1 MVGRNSNTTAI
12 VHTELAADVSS
23 SLVAAYLASGEASS
37 RVYYIKKQVKST
49 VFALASH
56 PHSIQG
62 GSANSWNTKA
72 TWKLGRQG
80 DYLCAQWLRAE
91 ISSVTSALAAN
102 GANARDRILRWTRNL
117 GHNLISQL
125 DLTFTG
131 VPGASFDEFFLDFF
145 SAFSVPAGKRN
156 AYDNMIGNIP
166 ELVNPIFDCAT
177 PAISAQV
184 LPRAVLNVPLPLPYC
199 RDIGVSLPVG
209 SLIYNE
215 ILLEITVRNWTDL
228 LVVSNS
234 GTGAHGTDTLL
245 AYGNTSRVATTADV
259 VTAPT
264 IALELWGKYVVVT
277 SSERSRMGKLARDVV
292 WEIIQTAA
300 SQGLATSS
308 TDVDHALRYSYAV
321 KALFFG
327 VRNTTVAN
335 DRSNYTTRE
344 PLIRL
349 AGSLSTVEFPAP
361 NAFDPIS
368 TVTLSYESADRLSQ
382 MPVDFFS
389 MIHPFF
395 TSRVVPNVTGYHV
408 FSYSLDFVDVSPM
421 GCVDFGKLTNINL
434 RLSLSADARLAMTG
448 GIIAA
453 ASLPFYDEIG
463 SASAFPPGYLAAGLS
478 TAVVNAAAGFC
489 AKPQT
494 FQVQS
499 LALAHSVIRFV
510 GGAAGWPIF

>member
-1 MVGRNSNTTAI
+1 MPRNSSTVAV
-12 VHTELAADVSS
+12 VHTEIAANASS
-23 SLVAAYLASGEASS
+23 SLASAYLGSGEPNS
-37 RVYYIKKQVKST
+37 RVHYIKKQVKST

-91 ISSVTSALAAN
+91 IGSVISALAAN
-102 GANARDRILRWTRNL
+102 GAGARDRIIRWCRNL
-117 GHNLISQL
+117 GHNLMSSI

-131 VPGASFDEFFLDFF
+131 VSGASFDEFFLDFF

-166 ELVNPIFDCAT
+166 ELVNPIVDCTGLAT
-177 PAISAQV
+177 AVQV
-184 LPRAVLNVPLPLPYC
+184 LPRAVLNVPLPLPYA

-215 ILLEITVRNWTDL
+215 ILLEIQIRNWSDL
-228 LVVSNS
+228 LVVSNT
-234 GTGAHGTDTLL
+234 GTAAHGTDTLL
-245 AYGNTSRVATTADV
+245 AYGNSSRVATSADIV
-259 VTAPT
+259 AAPT
-264 IALELWGKYVVVT
+264 IALELWGKYVVVS

-292 WEIIQTAA
+292 WEIVQTAA

-344 PLIRL
+344 PLVRL
-349 AGSLSTVEFPAP
+349 AGALSTVEFPAP

-368 TVTLSYESADRLSQ
+368 TVTLSYESSDRLSQ

-389 MIHPFF
+389 MIHPFY
-395 TSRVVPNVTGYHV
+395 TSRVIPNITGYHV

-421 GCVDFGKLTNINL
+421 GSVDFGKLTNINL

-448 GIIAA
+448 GVIAT
-453 ASLPFYDEIG
+453 ASLPFYDEQG
-463 SASAFPPGYLAAGLS
+463 AASAFPPGYQAAGLT
-478 TAVVNAAAGFC
+478 TAVVNGAAGFC

-499 LALAHSVIRFV
+499 LALAHSVIRFI